1 MHVRWLRLLC
11 CAAALLGPS
20 AAGQAGAY
28 VPPELE
34 GWRGWVLHGQEH
46 RRCPFLYDSDATQ
59 AESFFCAWPGKL
71 EIEVAT
77 QSGTFV
83 QRWTVFG
90 TEQWLPLPGDDR
102 IWPRDVTANGQPISL
117 TSRRGVPTIR
127 LAPGTHRVA
136 GSFAWRKRPARL
148 AVPPGVGLVGLSV
161 DGEQVAMPERN
172 DAGLW
177 LGEGRRD
184 QTQADALQV
193 QAYRRLQDGVP
204 TRLTSIFLL
213 EVSGSVREAVLSPAL
228 PDGFTPLA
236 LTSELPAQLDP
247 NGDLR
252 LQVRPGQW
260 QLTLTARA
268 DTALDAV
275 TLPTPTSNLPQT
287 EIWSFAANPRLRAT
301 LAEAP
306 RPVDPALVDSRWPEL
321 PTFRITP
328 GDALRVVE
336 RSRGRADATN
346 EIHLHRQ
353 LWLDFDRRGFTFA
366 DQLHGVMRTGWRLD
380 MAPPY
385 ALNAA
390 VDTGENLLVTRNAAA
405 ASADEDVP
413 QDAASAGVEIRR
425 THFDVEAL
433 GRIEHRGGVS
443 ATGWL
448 ANLTSMAATLHL
460 PPGTKLLAAFG
471 VDDAPSSW
479 AGRWRLLDFF
489 LVFVITVAVA
499 RLFGRVAAA
508 VALVA
513 LVLSFHE
520 PGAPAWTWLNL
531 LAAAAV
537 ARVAPPGR
545 LQRVARS
552 YRLGS
557 FVLLLILL
565 VPFAI
570 AQIRISLY
578 PQLEPEAHRR
588 GEAIGLFQLLAGG
601 DFPPQAVPRMAK
613 EDSVAAVG
621 SSVREDFARPGEL
634 AKAALAPPDE
644 PETFSRYDD
653 NALVQTGPGRPNW
666 TWTTYSLAWSG
677 PVNAERTMRL
687 LILPGLLTSALRLVA
702 IAALGCF
709 AALFAFD
716 ILGRS
721 WRWPFVGRAAPAA
734 ILAMLAAGLLGS
746 QDAHADTPTPAILND
761 LQERLLAP
769 PICVPR
775 CAEIVAADIIVAE
788 NELAA
793 ELHIHAL
800 ATVAVPVPGS
810 DDGWKPTL
818 IASESS
824 VLATRRDDDSGLRIQ
839 LNAGRHVVTLR
850 GPLPNADAVEIAF
863 PAAPRT
869 IAARSEHWFIEG
881 VEDGTLPSGALRL
894 TRQRSD
900 TAAQTPRSWE
910 ASRFPA
916 FATVERQLVLGL
928 DWRLRTVVRRVAPST
943 GAISLSIPLLADEIV
958 VTDER
963 TVADG
968 NLLFV
973 LAPTQNEFAWASS
986 LPRREALTLQAP
998 RGQPWHEVW
1007 RFTIG
1012 SAWRATFNGVPESE
1026 QGDQDV
1032 RVAAFHPRP
1041 GETLNVTLTRPEA
1054 VPGNTLAFDEV
1065 HLQTAVGAHQRN
1077 TQLTLTYRSSS
1088 GGSHRIGLPDAA
1100 RLGVVV
1106 IDGNLEPLELLDS
1119 TLNLPILPGDHVVEV
1134 AWDEAVAPGLLMT
1147 TPAVQLDAPASNITT
1162 TVDMPARWLLFA
1174 TGPSM
1179 GPAILYWS
1187 ELVAL
1192 IVASLILGRTAPTP
1206 LRTHHWLLLGLGFST
1221 FSWFA
1226 FGTVAAWLLAHGA
1239 RQRLRPGWSPIVY
1252 NLSQL
1257 GFGVLTLAA
1266 FAAILTGIPNGLLGN
1281 PDMSVR
1287 GFQSSGQSL
1296 SWFADQT
1303 RHSTPSATVW
1313 SLPMWSYQVLI
1324 LAWALW
1330 LTFALI
1336 RWLPWVWQCFAESGL
1351 WKKREKATAASAPA
1365 SA

>member
-1 MHVRWLRLLC
+1 MHVQWFRPLC
-11 CAAALLGPS
+11 CAAALLAPS
-20 AAGQAGAY
+20 ATGQDAAY

-34 GWRGWVLHGQEH
+34 SWRSWVLQGQEH
-46 RRCPFLYDSDATQ
+46 RSCPFLYDSDATQ
-59 AESFFCAWPGKL
+59 EKSFLCAWPGKL
-71 EIEVAT
+71 EIEVTA
-77 QSGTFV
+77 QSGAFV

-90 TEQWLPLPGDDR
+90 TEQWLPLPGDER
-102 IWPRDVTANGQPISL
+102 IWPRDVTANGRPTSL

-136 GSFAWRKRPARL
+136 GTFAWRKRPARL
-148 AVPPGVGLVGLSV
+148 AVPPRVGLVGLSV

-172 DAGLW
+172 DDGLW
-177 LGEGRRD
+177 LGEGRRGEA
-184 QTQADALQV
+184 QADALQV

-204 TRLTSIFLL
+204 TRLQSVFLV

-236 LTSELPAQLDP
+236 LTSELPAQLAP

-260 QLTLTARA
+260 DVTLTARA

-275 TLPTPTSNLPQT
+275 ALPTPTSNLPRT
-287 EIWSFAANPRLRAT
+287 EIWAFAANPRLRVT
-301 LAEAP
+301 LPEAP

-321 PTFRITP
+321 PTFRMAP
-328 GDALRVVE
+328 GDVMRVVE
-336 RSRGRADATN
+336 RSRGKADAGN

-366 DQLHGVMRTGWRLD
+366 DRLHGLMRDGWRLD
-380 MAPPY
+380 MASPY
-385 ALNAA
+385 TLNAA
-390 VDTGENLLVTRNAAA
+390 ADTGENLLVTQAATA
-405 ASADEDVP
+405 
-413 QDAASAGVEIRR
+413 AGVEIRR
-425 THFDVEAL
+425 THFNVEAL
-433 GRIEHRGGVS
+433 GRIEERGGIS

-460 PPGTKLLAAFG
+460 PPGAKLLTAFG

-479 AGRWRLLDFF
+479 TGRWRLLDFF
-489 LVFVITVAVA
+489 LVLVITVAVA

-508 VALVA
+508 VALIA

-520 PGAPAWTWLNL
+520 AGAPVWTWLNL
-531 LAAAAV
+531 LAAVAL

-557 FVLLLILL
+557 FALLLILL

-588 GEAIGLFQLLAGG
+588 GEAIGLFQLLAGSE
-601 DFPPQAVPRMAK
+601 FPHAGPQTTA
-613 EDSVAAVG
+613 EDEFEVTG
-621 SSVREDFARPGEL
+621 SYVRETAFELPREL
-634 AKAALAPPDE
+634 AKAALSRVHE
-644 PETFSRYDD
+644 PATFSRYDD
-653 NALVQTGPGRPNW
+653 NALVQTGPGKPNW
-666 TWTTYSLAWSG
+666 TWTTYPLAWSG
-677 PVNAERTMRL
+677 PVDAERTMRL
-687 LILPGLLTSALRLVA
+687 LILPAPLTSVLRLVA

-716 ILGRS
+716 MLGKP
-721 WRWPFVGRAAPAA
+721 WRWPFLNRAAPAA
-734 ILAMLAAGLLGS
+734 IAAMLVAGIFGGGEA
-746 QDAHADTPTPAILND
+746 AHAETPPQAILDD

-769 PICVPR
+769 PTCVPR
-775 CAEIVAADIIVAE
+775 CAEIVAADITAAE

-800 ATVAVPVPGS
+800 APVAVPVPGS
-810 DDGWKPTL
+810 DDSWKPTL

-824 VLATRRDDDSGLRIQ
+824 VLATHRDDEGVLRIQ

-850 GPLPNADAVEIAF
+850 GALPNADAVEVAF

-869 IAARSEHWFIEG
+869 IAARSEHWFVEG
-881 VEDGTLPSGALRL
+881 MEDATLPSGALRL
-894 TRQRSD
+894 TRRRSD
-900 TAAQTPRSWE
+900 TDAQTPPNWE

-928 DWRLRTVVRRVAPST
+928 DWRLHTVVRRVAPST
-943 GAISLSIPLLADEIV
+943 GAISLSVPLLADEIV

-963 TVADG
+963 VVADG
-968 NLLFV
+968 HLQLV
-973 LAPTQNEFAWASS
+973 LAPTQNEFTWSSS

-998 RGQPWHEVW
+998 LGQPWHEVW
-1007 RFTIG
+1007 RFTVG
-1012 SAWRATFNGVPESE
+1012 SAWRATFDGVPESE
-1026 QGDQDV
+1026 QSDQDF

-1041 GETLNVTLTRPEA
+1041 GETLNVALTRPQA

-1065 HLQTAVGAHQRN
+1065 HLQTTVGAHQRN
-1077 TQLTLTYRSSS
+1077 TQLTLTYRSSR

-1100 RLGVVV
+1100 QLGTVL
-1106 IDGNLEPLELLDS
+1106 IDGSSEPLELLDS

-1134 AWDEAVAPGLLMT
+1134 AWDEAVAPGLLLA
-1147 TPAVQLDAPASNITT
+1147 TPSVQLDTPSSNITSNIE
-1162 TVDMPARWLLFA
+1162 MPARWLLFA

-1206 LRTHHWLLLGLGFST
+1206 LRIHHWLLLGLGFST

-1226 FGTVAAWLLAHGA
+1226 FGIVAAWLLAHGA
-1239 RQRLRPGWSPIVY
+1239 RQRLRPEWSPTVY

-1281 PDMSVR
+1281 PDMSVS

-1303 RHSTPSATVW
+1303 RDSTPSATVL
-1313 SLPMWSYQVLI
+1313 SLPMWSYKVLI

-1336 RWLPWVWQCFAESGL
+1336 RWLPWVWQSFASAGL
-1351 WKKREKATAASAPA
+1351 WQKREKKVPSKVPVASE
-1365 SA
+1365 